1 MQGDANLVG
10 PLTNLLRK
18 GVAFVWSA
26 GCQKALTTAP
36 VSVMPDYIKALEL
49 IADACTF
56 GIGAARLQEG
66 RPVAY
71 LCRRFSPAERNYSV
85 GEQELLAVVD
95 AMRTWRC
102 YLEG

>member
-26 GCQKALTTAP
+26 GCQKAFDDVKTALTTAP

-71 LCRRFSPAERNYSV
+71 LCRRFS
-85 GEQELLAVVD
+85 
-95 AMRTWRC
+95 C
-102 YLEG
+102 